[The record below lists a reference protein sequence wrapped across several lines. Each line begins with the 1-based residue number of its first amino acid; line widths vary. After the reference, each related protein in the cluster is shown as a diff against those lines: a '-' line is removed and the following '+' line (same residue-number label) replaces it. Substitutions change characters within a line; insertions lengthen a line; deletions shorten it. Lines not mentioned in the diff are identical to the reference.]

1 MPFVRTGLLAIA
13 DAEKQDKA
21 INAFTTLREKGL
33 KDGVP
38 YILSSKASKCTVVN
52 DKPGSAP
59 WTIVYMIRFASQE
72 DLDYMNEDPVFKQI
86 KEKASVVDATGY
98 ISVVAEI

>member
-33 KDGVP
+33 KVSQHMLDHEKKKKRRTPQCGGNDGE
-38 YILSSKASKCTVVN
+38 N
-52 DKPGSAP
+52 
-59 WTIVYMIRFASQE
+59 R
-72 DLDYMNEDPVFKQI
+72 
-86 KEKASVVDATGY
+86 KELT
-98 ISVVAEI
+98 

>member
-33 KDGVP
+33 KV
-38 YILSSKASKCTVVN
+38 
-52 DKPGSAP
+52 
-59 WTIVYMIRFASQE
+59 SQHM
-72 DLDYMNEDPVFKQI
+72 LDHEK
-86 KEKASVVDATGY
+86 KEKRKNTPMRGK
-98 ISVVAEI
+98 

>member
-33 KDGVP
+33 KV
-38 YILSSKASKCTVVN
+38 
-52 DKPGSAP
+52 
-59 WTIVYMIRFASQE
+59 SQHM
-72 DLDYMNEDPVFKQI
+72 LDHEK
-86 KEKASVVDATGY
+86 KEKKKNTPMRRK
-98 ISVVAEI
+98 

>member
-33 KDGVP
+33 KVSQHMLDHENKREYPNTGGNDGE
-38 YILSSKASKCTVVN
+38 N
-52 DKPGSAP
+52 
-59 WTIVYMIRFASQE
+59 R
-72 DLDYMNEDPVFKQI
+72 
-86 KEKASVVDATGY
+86 KEL
-98 ISVVAEI
+98 I